1 MKPAASSQCSEGLW
15 TWQAGRQGC
24 ARLGHFYLTPTC
36 SLDNQVHIRLTLHF
50 GVGQAMW
57 GPAVCQNWPGK
68 TQLLEGGENF
78 NLLSRYVT
86 QLA

>member
-1 MKPAASSQCSEGLW
+1 MKPAAPSQCSEGLW
-15 TWQAGRQGC
+15 TWQAGRAVPGSGIFTC
-24 ARLGHFYLTPTC
+24 PPTC

-78 NLLSRYVT
+78 NLLSRYET